1 MRFSELISK
10 FTIAVTNEECNLLDR
25 VTNMSPISA
34 YTERD
39 QFVIENL
46 IRKSLLSKVNKNGT
60 VLIIKNE
67 YKT

>member
-1 MRFSELISK
+1 MRFNELISK
-10 FTIAVTNEECNLLDR
+10 FTIALTNEESALLDKI
-25 VTNMSPISA
+25 TDLAPLTA

-46 IRKSLLSKVNKNGT
+46 VRKSLLSKVNKDGT
-60 VLIIKNE
+60 TLIRKNE